1 MKYRAIL
8 IDPGNSSQE
17 RPVQILTNSRP
28 DVDHWA
34 AEVLSRAVSEKA
46 AVNVYQI
53 EERQIDI
60 LTKKGKPV

>member
-8 IDPGNSSQE
+8 IDPGNSTQE

-34 AEVLSRAVSEKA
+34 AGVLSRGVSEKA

>member
-8 IDPGNSSQE
+8 IDPGNSNQE

-34 AEVLSRAVSEKA
+34 AGVLSRAVSEEA

-60 LTKKGKPV
+60 LTKKGKQA

>member
-8 IDPGNSSQE
+8 IDPGNSNQE

-34 AEVLSRAVSEKA
+34 AGVLSRAVSEEA

-60 LTKKGKPV
+60 LRVWER

>member
-8 IDPGNSSQE
+8 IDPGNSNQE
-17 RPVQILTNSRP
+17 RPVQILTNSRR

-34 AEVLSRAVSEKA
+34 AGVLSRAVSEEA

-60 LTKKGKPV
+60 LTKKGKPA